1 MTGEIGRFL
10 VCGSRA
16 RPTSEVEIKHIH
28 KYLMDEWKINEKTVF
43 DICKWMPR
51 YTLTQFRDNE
61 ERCCLLIN
69 NPNNDLTA
77 SDGQYLVWKS
87 RSKRY
92 KKNALSITP
101 SKKCTRV
108 NENKWALTFSESLY
122 KINRMGIT

>member
-1 MTGEIGRFL
+1 MTIKKKSGKRDACYSK
-10 VCGSRA
+10 VKSRY
-16 RPTSEVEIKHIH
+16 K
-28 KYLMDEWKINEKTVF
+28 
-43 DICKWMPR
+43 KW
-51 YTLTQFRDNE
+51 NE